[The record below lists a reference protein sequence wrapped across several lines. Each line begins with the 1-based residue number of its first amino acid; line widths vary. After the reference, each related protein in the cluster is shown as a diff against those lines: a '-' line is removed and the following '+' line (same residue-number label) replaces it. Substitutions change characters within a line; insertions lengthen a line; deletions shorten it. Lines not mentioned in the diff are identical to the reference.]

1 MKKDLGLYI
10 HIPFCV
16 KKCEYCDFLSW
27 NAEEEERQQY
37 VAALLSEIESYRE
50 FAKGYRVSTIFIGG
64 GTPSV
69 LLPKQMEDILQK
81 IYEIFELERRAE
93 ITIEVNPGTVDE
105 EKLQCY
111 KENGVNR
118 LSMGLQSVKD
128 EKLRLLGR
136 IHTYQEFVESYEL
149 ARKAG
154 FDNISIDLISSVP
167 GQTLQEWKEELE
179 TAAAQNPEHISVYQ
193 LIIEEGTP
201 FYEKYAEHPELL
213 PDEETSREIYL
224 WTGKFLKEAGYEQ
237 YEISN
242 YAKPGKESRHNLKYW
257 ERGDYLGLGLGAASM
272 VRNIRMSNTKDMRTY
287 LERCD
292 KPKTMREDVQFL
304 EEPRQM
310 EEFMFLGLRKT
321 RGVSK
326 KEFKRIFGREMDMVY
341 EKALHKCL
349 ENGMLL
355 EHKDR
360 IFLSEEGTLL
370 SNMVLSEFL
379 LQNKNRKNRGGI
391 V

>member
-16 KKCEYCDFLSW
+16 RKCEYCDFLSW
-27 NAEEEERQQY
+27 SAGEEEREQY
-37 VAALLSEIESYRE
+37 VEALLLEIESYRE
-50 FAKGYRVSTIFIGG
+50 FAKGYRVSTVFIGG

-69 LLPKQMEDILQK
+69 LLPKQMERILQK
-81 IYEIFELERRAE
+81 VYEVFELEKRPE
-93 ITIEVNPGTVDE
+93 ITIEINPGTVNE

-118 LSMGLQSVKD
+118 LSMGLQSVNN

-136 IHTYQEFVESYEL
+136 IHTYQDFVGSYEL
-149 ARKAG
+149 ARKVG
-154 FDNISIDLISSVP
+154 FDNISLDLISSIP
-167 GQTLQEWKEELE
+167 GQTLQDWKKELE
-179 TAAAQNPEHISVYQ
+179 TATAQKPEHISVYQ

-242 YAKPGKESRHNLKYW
+242 YTKSGKESRHNLKYW

-272 VRNIRMSNTKDMRTY
+272 VRNIRMSNTKDMKTY
-287 LERCD
+287 LERCTQ
-292 KPKTMREDVQFL
+292 PKTMREDVQFL

-326 KEFKRIFGREMDMVY
+326 KEFRRTFGREMDMVY

-379 LQNKNRKNRGGI
+379 FDL
-391 V
+391 

>member
-27 NAEEEERQQY
+27 NAGEEERQQY

-81 IYEIFELERRAE
+81 IYEIFELERRPE
-93 ITIEVNPGTVDE
+93 ITVEVNPGTVDE

-154 FDNISIDLISSVP
+154 VDNISIDLISSVP

-355 EHKDR
+355 AHKDR

-379 LQNKNRKNRGGI
+379 FDL
-391 V
+391 

>member
-27 NAEEEERQQY
+27 NAGEEERQQY

-81 IYEIFELERRAE
+81 IYEIFELERRPE
-93 ITIEVNPGTVDE
+93 ITVEVNPGTVDE

-326 KEFKRIFGREMDMVY
+326 KEFRRTFGREMDMVY

-379 LQNKNRKNRGGI
+379 FDL
-391 V
+391 

>member
-27 NAEEEERQQY
+27 NAGEEERQQY

-81 IYEIFELERRAE
+81 IYEIFELERRPE

-272 VRNIRMSNTKDMRTY
+272 VRNIRMSNTKDMKTY

-326 KEFKRIFGREMDMVY
+326 KEFRRIFGREMDMVY

-379 LQNKNRKNRGGI
+379 FD
-391 V
+391 

>member
-27 NAEEEERQQY
+27 NAGEEERQQY

-81 IYEIFELERRAE
+81 IYEIFELERRPE
-93 ITIEVNPGTVDE
+93 ITVEVNPGTVDE
-105 EKLQCY
+105 KKLQCY

-193 LIIEEGTP
+193 LIIEEGTL

-341 EKALHKCL
+341 EKTLHKCL

-355 EHKDR
+355 AHKDR

-379 LQNKNRKNRGGI
+379 FDL
-391 V
+391 

>member
-93 ITIEVNPGTVDE
+93 ITVEVNPGTVDE

-154 FDNISIDLISSVP
+154 VDNISIDLISSVP

-355 EHKDR
+355 AHKDR

-379 LQNKNRKNRGGI
+379 FDL
-391 V
+391 

>member
-27 NAEEEERQQY
+27 NAGEEERQQY

-81 IYEIFELERRAE
+81 IYEIFELERRPE

-224 WTGKFLKEAGYEQ
+224 WTGRFLKEAGYEQ

-355 EHKDR
+355 AHKDR

-379 LQNKNRKNRGGI
+379 FDL
-391 V
+391 

>member
-10 HIPFCV
+10 HIPFCTR
-16 KKCEYCDFLSW
+16 KCEYCDFLSW
-27 NAEEEERQQY
+27 SAGEEEREQY
-37 VAALLSEIESYRE
+37 VEALLLEIESYRE
-50 FAKGYRVSTIFIGG
+50 FAKGYRVSTVFIGG

-69 LLPKQMEDILQK
+69 LLPKQMERILQK
-81 IYEIFELERRAE
+81 VYEVFELEKRPE
-93 ITIEVNPGTVDE
+93 ITIEINPGTVNE

-118 LSMGLQSVKD
+118 LSMGLQSVNN

-136 IHTYQEFVESYEL
+136 IHTYQDFVGSYEL
-149 ARKAG
+149 ARKVG
-154 FDNISIDLISSVP
+154 FDNISLDLISSIP
-167 GQTLQEWKEELE
+167 GQTLQDWKKELE
-179 TAAAQNPEHISVYQ
+179 TATAQKPEHISVYQ

-213 PDEETSREIYL
+213 PDEEISREIYL

-242 YAKPGKESRHNLKYW
+242 YTKPGKESRHNLKYW

-272 VRNIRMSNTKDMRTY
+272 VRNIRMSNTKDMKTY
-287 LERCD
+287 LERCTQ
-292 KPKTMREDVQFL
+292 PKTMREDVQFL

-326 KEFKRIFGREMDMVY
+326 KEFRRTFGREMDMVY

-379 LQNKNRKNRGGI
+379 FDL
-391 V
+391 

>member
-310 EEFMFLGLRKT
+310 EEFMILALRKT

-326 KEFKRIFGREMDMVY
+326 KEFERIFGREMDMVY

-379 LQNKNRKNRGGI
+379 FDL
-391 V
+391 

>member
-16 KKCEYCDFLSW
+16 KKCGYCDFLSKS
-27 NAEEEERQQY
+27 AGEEVQEQY
-37 VAALLSEIESYRE
+37 VNALLSEIESYKE

-64 GTPSV
+64 GTPSI
-69 LLPKQMEDILQK
+69 LLPRQMEDILQK
-81 IYEIFELERRAE
+81 IYEIFEMEKRPE

-111 KENGVNR
+111 RENGINR
-118 LSMGLQSVKD
+118 LSIGLQSVND

-136 IHTYQEFVESYEL
+136 IHTYQQFVDSYEL
-149 ARKAG
+149 ARKNG
-154 FDNISIDLISSVP
+154 FENISVDLISSIP
-167 GQTLQEWKEELE
+167 GQTLQEWKTELE
-179 TAAAQNPEHISVYQ
+179 TVAAKNPEHISVYQ

-224 WTGKFLKEAGYEQ
+224 WTGKFLKETGYEQ

-272 VRNIRMSNTKDMRTY
+272 VHNIRMSNTKDMNIY
-287 LERCD
+287 LQRCMQ
-292 KPKTMREDVQFL
+292 PKTMREDVQFL

-326 KEFKRIFGREMDMVY
+326 KEFRHIFGREMDMVY
-341 EKALHKCL
+341 EKALGKCL

-355 EHKDR
+355 AHKDR

-379 LQNKNRKNRGGI
+379 FDL
-391 V
+391 

>member
-27 NAEEEERQQY
+27 NAGEEERQQY

-50 FAKGYRVSTIFIGG
+50 FAKEYRVSTIFIGG

-81 IYEIFELERRAE
+81 IYEIFELERRPE
-93 ITIEVNPGTVDE
+93 ITVEVNPGTVDE

-379 LQNKNRKNRGGI
+379 FDL
-391 V
+391 

>member
-27 NAEEEERQQY
+27 SAGEEEREQY
-37 VAALLSEIESYRE
+37 VNALLSEIESYKE
-50 FAKGYRVSTIFIGG
+50 FAKGYRVSTVFIGG

-69 LLPKQMEDILQK
+69 LLPKQMERILQK
-81 IYEIFELERRAE
+81 VYEVFDLEKRPE

-111 KENGVNR
+111 KENKINR
-118 LSMGLQSVKD
+118 LSIGLQSVKD
-128 EKLRLLGR
+128 DKLRLLGR
-136 IHTYQEFVESYEL
+136 IHTYQDFVDSYEL
-149 ARKAG
+149 ARKVG
-154 FDNISIDLISSVP
+154 FDNISLDLISSIP

-179 TAAAQNPEHISVYQ
+179 TAAAQKPEHISVYQ

-242 YAKPGKESRHNLKYW
+242 YAKSGKESRHNLKYW

-272 VRNIRMSNTKDMRTY
+272 VRNIRMSNTKDMKVY
-287 LERCD
+287 LERCSQ
-292 KPKTMREDVQFL
+292 PKSMREDVQFL

-321 RGVSK
+321 RGISK
-326 KEFKRIFGREMDMVY
+326 KEFRRIFGRDIDMVY

-349 ENGMLL
+349 ENGMLV
-355 EHKDR
+355 EHKDW
-360 IFLSEEGTLL
+360 ISLSEEGVLL
-370 SNMVLSEFL
+370 SNAVLSEFL
-379 LQNKNRKNRGGI
+379 FDK
-391 V
+391 

>member
-27 NAEEEERQQY
+27 NAGEEERQQY

-81 IYEIFELERRAE
+81 IYEIFELERRPE

-111 KENGVNR
+111 KANGVNR

-136 IHTYQEFVESYEL
+136 IHTYQEFAESYEL
-149 ARKAG
+149 ARKVG

-179 TAAAQNPEHISVYQ
+179 IAAVQNPEHISVYQ

-224 WTGKFLKEAGYEQ
+224 WTGRFLKEAGYEQ

-379 LQNKNRKNRGGI
+379 FD
-391 V
+391 

>member
-16 KKCEYCDFLSW
+16 RKCEYCDFLSW
-27 NAEEEERQQY
+27 SAGEEEREQY
-37 VAALLSEIESYRE
+37 VNALLSEIESYRD
-50 FAKGYRVSTIFIGG
+50 FVKGYRVSTIFVGG

-69 LLPKQMEDILQK
+69 LRPKQMERILQK
-81 IYEIFELERRAE
+81 IYEVFELEKRPE

-111 KENGVNR
+111 KANGVNR

-136 IHTYQEFVESYEL
+136 IHTYQEFAESYEL
-149 ARKAG
+149 ARKVG

-179 TAAAQNPEHISVYQ
+179 IAAVQNPEHISVYQ

-224 WTGKFLKEAGYEQ
+224 WTGRFLKEAGYEQ

-272 VRNIRMSNTKDMRTY
+272 VRNIRMSNTKDMKTY

-326 KEFKRIFGREMDMVY
+326 KEFRRIFGREMDMVY

-379 LQNKNRKNRGGI
+379 FD
-391 V
+391 

>member
-27 NAEEEERQQY
+27 NAGEEERQQY

-50 FAKGYRVSTIFIGG
+50 FAKGYRVSTIFVGG

-69 LLPKQMEDILQK
+69 LRPKQMERILQK
-81 IYEIFELERRAE
+81 IYEVFELEKRPE

-111 KENGVNR
+111 KANGVNR

-136 IHTYQEFVESYEL
+136 IHTYQEFAESYEL
-149 ARKAG
+149 ARKVG

-179 TAAAQNPEHISVYQ
+179 IAAVQNPEHISVYQ

-224 WTGKFLKEAGYEQ
+224 WTGRFLKEAGYEQ

-272 VRNIRMSNTKDMRTY
+272 VRNIRMSNTKDMKTY

-326 KEFKRIFGREMDMVY
+326 KEFRRIFGREMDMVY

-379 LQNKNRKNRGGI
+379 FD
-391 V
+391 